1 MEQAQVPENNFPTP
15 HELFV
20 SVPMYKTYK
29 WDDTNFE
36 KVLAL
41 TRFQGSIDTY
51 CVECKDR
58 SLFVVDY
65 AEFGPTRKDFRTK
78 LQKPYICV
86 IKGKCSRVNEHVACY
101 VFRLHEK
108 DGVTKIGQYPSAAD
122 TAKQD
127 LKKYR
132 KVLSDEHQKGYTKA
146 VGLFAHGVGAGSI
159 VYLRKIFEALV
170 EEAHQ
175 EAIQDAAWLSAHGAE
190 YSALRMGEKVAAL
203 DKFLPSDLVQHPRL
217 YGFLSQG
224 LHGLTEDK
232 CLELF
237 PMLMM
242 AVEFILDQKL
252 ETLEKKQKR
261 EALDK
266 LLNNTQT

>member
-1 MEQAQVPENNFPTP
+1 MSDNDFPTP
-15 HELFV
+15 HEFFV

-29 WDDTNFE
+29 WDDTSFNN
-36 KVLAL
+36 VLGIAK
-41 TRFQGSIDTY
+41 FQGSIDTY

-58 SLFVVDY
+58 SLFVVAYPDLGL
-65 AEFGPTRKDFRTK
+65 ARADIRDR
-78 LQKPYICV
+78 LQRPYICV
-86 IKGKCSRVNEHVACY
+86 IQAKCSRVNEHVACY

-252 ETLEKKQKR
+252 EKLEKKQKR